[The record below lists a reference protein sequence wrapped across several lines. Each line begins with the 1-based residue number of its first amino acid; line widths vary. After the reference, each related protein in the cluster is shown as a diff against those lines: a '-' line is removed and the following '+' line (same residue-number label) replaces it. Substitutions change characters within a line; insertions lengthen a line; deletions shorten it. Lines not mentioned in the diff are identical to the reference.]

1 MLASFVVG
9 KRLAALL
16 VSLFVTMSVASM
28 FMWRSEGLHSITGDE
43 PHYLVIADG
52 LLPTF
57 ELEQTG
63 PYSREFQ
70 NRTIYPAGL
79 APRDATP
86 IPDNTHAEI
95 GPRGLFNVHNIGLP
109 LLLAVP
115 YLFGG
120 EMGARLAMIAMAALV
135 VILLVRLVATT
146 NLSPTRQ
153 FLTVLPLV
161 VALPFA
167 TGGTQI
173 YPDMPAG
180 VIILSAITLLF
191 RPHDRERRWIPLAI
205 AVAVA
210 YLPWLHIRFGLPMVL
225 LLAALWWV
233 HSRKGD
239 WRRSALLFGAPAL
252 VSLLLLAGYNIYA
265 FGNPSG
271 PYSSG
276 DIMFNRM
283 AIMQFF
289 GLFFDQNQGMFI
301 QQPLHFVGVYYLVR
315 LARERAL
322 ATLTTVAVMLSVLIP
337 NSTHWNLYGGLSFNG
352 RFGWAASTA
361 FLAITVLGFAKLWAS
376 SQRATLV
383 VLTVGVLVQIR
394 HIIAVFIQKRVMLP
408 HTFDGWIGTYSVFWR
423 DLETVLPHWRDYRWA
438 FSYFPN
444 FAILTM
450 FLVLL
455 SVGALTSLTTRQRR
469 NVLLTIGSPMIVGL
483 FLSASF
489 ADLPYPKMTW
499 PGTGLTSTM
508 GKTDNLSRVASAG
521 DPAGVFTYGPY
532 WRVPPG
538 NYEATINFA
547 TSSSQSGAV
556 DVYMPKSAQ
565 VLTSVELP
573 DSSGRESTSTLSIT
587 VTEEVWGEMEI
598 RTFYKGLGE
607 LRVNWISLRRTGDN
621 VAE

>member
-16 VSLFVTMSVASM
+16 VSLFVALSVAAM

-70 NRTIYPAGL
+70 TRTIYPAGL

-86 IPDNTHAEI
+86 NPDNTHAEI

-109 LLLAVP
+109 ILLAVP

-120 EMGARLAMIAMAALV
+120 EIGARIAMIAMAALV

-161 VALPFA
+161 VALPFV

-173 YPDMPAG
+173 YPDIPAG
-180 VIILSAITLLF
+180 VIMLSAITFLF
-191 RPHDRERRWIPLAI
+191 RPRDRERRWIPLVIAI
-205 AVAVA
+205 AVA
-210 YLPWLHIRFGLPMVL
+210 YLPWLHIRFGLPMFL
-225 LLAALWWV
+225 LLAALWWT
-233 HSRKGD
+233 HSRTGD
-239 WRRSALLFGAPAL
+239 WRQSALLFGAPAL

-276 DIMFNRM
+276 DVMFNRM
-283 AIMQFF
+283 AIMQFL
-289 GLFFDQNQGMFI
+289 GLFFDQNQGMLI
-301 QQPLHFVGVYYLVR
+301 QQPLHFVGGYYLVR

-322 ATLTTVAVMLSVLIP
+322 ATLTTFAVMLSVLIP

-352 RFGWAASTA
+352 RFGWASSTA
-361 FLAITVLGFAKLWAS
+361 FLAVTVLGLAKLSAS
-376 SQRATLV
+376 SHRATVV
-383 VLTVGVLVQIR
+383 VLVVGVLVQLR
-394 HIIAVFIQKRVMLP
+394 HLVAVFIQKRLMLP

-423 DLETVLPHWRDYRWA
+423 EFETVLPHWRDYRWA
-438 FSYFPN
+438 FSFFPN
-444 FAILTM
+444 FAMLTM

-455 SVGALTSLTTRQRR
+455 TVGALTSLTSRQRQV
-469 NVLLTIGSPMIVGL
+469 VLLTVASPLIVSV
-483 FLSASF
+483 FLYSSF

-499 PGTGLTSTM
+499 PGTGLTSTI
-508 GKTDNLSRVASAG
+508 GTTDNLSRVASVG

-538 NYEATINFA
+538 NYEATINFT
-547 TSSSQSGAV
+547 TSSPQSGAV

-565 VLTSVELP
+565 VLTSLELP
-573 DSSGRESTSTLSIT
+573 DSAGRESTSTLSIT
-587 VTEEVWGEMEI
+587 VTDEVWGEMEI

-621 VAE
+621 VSE